1 VRDRTTSGKKDVVRR
16 QAAWLTALPVA
27 VASWLGAHCLAYR
40 LVAPGAEQHM
50 GLHAESGHAYLG
62 YTPALAIWGLTL
74 VFVGLLLCV
83 GAGLRGRRPSRPPVR
98 LFALLPPVGFAVQ
111 EHLERLL
118 GTGAIPYDLV
128 VEPTF
133 VLGLALQLP
142 FAIAALVIAYALTAL
157 GFGVGRVLARELT
170 VGRPIRRARLPL
182 LRMPVSATLI
192 LPSVLALGHGQR
204 APPGGCCW

>member
-1 VRDRTTSGKKDVVRR
+1 VRR
-16 QAAWLTALPVA
+16 QAAWLTALPVV

-40 LVAPGAEQHM
+40 LVSPGAEQHM

-74 VFVGLLLCV
+74 VFAGLLLCV

-142 FAIAALVIAYALTAL
+142 FALAALVIAYALTAV

-170 VGRPIRRARLPL
+170 VARPIRRARLPL
-182 LRMPVSATLI
+182 LRMPASATLI